1 MGIFKALGNILN
13 AGGKALSNGVPLAN
27 DMAALEQNLEEEDVQ
42 VAQTVAEDEN
52 ENDVAGPEVAED
64 SGWTSWFGHAGDD
77 MSGAFLGGTGV
88 GANTTNSIHIAMFV
102 AGGVVIL
109 YVVMR

>member
-1 MGIFKALGNILN
+1 MGPIKRLYSFFWDSYDAAVAVG
-13 AGGKALSNGVPLAN
+13 
-27 DMAALEQNLEEEDVQ
+27 DALERGNEPKKVVQ

-52 ENDVAGPEVAED
+52 ENDVKGPEVAED

>member
-1 MGIFKALGNILN
+1 MGTVKRLYSLFWDSYDAAVATDEALAIVE
-13 AGGKALSNGVPLAN
+13 GKEPEHVVQ
-27 DMAALEQNLEEEDVQ
+27 AAQK
-42 VAQTVAEDEN
+42 VAEDEH
-52 ENDVAGPEVAED
+52 ENDVKGPEVAKE

>member
-1 MGIFKALGNILN
+1 MGAVKRLYSLFWDSYDAAVATGDALDSLGGNEPE
-13 AGGKALSNGVPLAN
+13 KV
-27 DMAALEQNLEEEDVQ
+27 VQ